1 MKPIKLTMQAFGP
14 FAQTETI
21 EFDKLGT
28 NPLFLING
36 PTGSGKTSILDA
48 ICFALYG
55 ETTGNERQGIQ
66 MRCDMAAPTLLTE
79 VTLEFSLHGKSYR
92 VIRSPEQEAPKARGE
107 GMTVRKHTAAL
118 YEITDEEKLITSKT
132 TQVKTEVTNIIG
144 LNETQFR
151 QVMVL
156 PQGKFRELL
165 LATSKE
171 REEIFGQLFQTD
183 IYKKIEYALKD
194 KASAISKAK
203 DEFDNQI
210 RGALQVA
217 GVSSEAELTEQ
228 REALSVQFESVQ
240 KQEQESLAQ
249 LNAVKTELQK
259 AEALSN
265 EFKKREQAEVA
276 LKQHLEQSDAVSSR
290 QLQLDNAK
298 KASKVELPYV
308 TLQNASKQTQELE
321 QKVAKLSQDL
331 TVANDA
337 VKSKEGAL
345 QTAKEQAAQLPKLT
359 EQQYQLEGM
368 KGKLVEKSELEE
380 AINAGLAQKSEF
392 EVTLKKYIALKEK
405 LTLEAQQ
412 GQKSLDQARVD
423 VASIGSVEA
432 EIKQQQRL
440 MQDLQKLTGLN
451 QELAK
456 LDALTPSKQASV
468 DKAKA
473 RYAELQ
479 RSADT
484 LELSWHNAQAAV
496 LAQRLQAGEMCP
508 VCGSVEHPQPAQFVG
523 EEVTK
528 DQVQNARNI
537 EREGQVALN
546 QLNNQ
551 LEQHNIAIEQYK
563 QQIEQLSVELGQNA
577 SMDLSA
583 LQASMQQLN
592 ERLQQLSS
600 INLVQL
606 EQSVN
611 ELNQRCITGESKI
624 NDLQNQMAA
633 NESTIKVNQEQLAKL
648 SASLDAKYSSLDV
661 LEQEIVAIQ
670 KQITELNTAFESAQN
685 HLQQAVLAKTNIE
698 SQLTT
703 NQQWL
708 NEALDRLNTAK
719 ADWNQ
724 ALQAS
729 AFEDEAQF
737 IACKVDE
744 AEMQIWQQEIDV
756 FKQTQIKLEQTLAD
770 LSSTLKDLALPDLD
784 DLNVKL
790 NSIQQSYV
798 EARNQL
804 DSTRSL
810 FERLEKVRNDIAT
823 LHDKNTK
830 LEDEYKVFGTLYD
843 VASGKTGSRISLHRF
858 VLGVLLDDVLIQA
871 SQRLS
876 LMSKGR
882 YILARKTEGF
892 KGAAGRGLDLVVED
906 SYTGKTRDV
915 ATLSGGESFMAAL
928 ALALGL
934 SDVVQSYSG
943 GIRLDTLFIDEGFGS
958 LDPESLDLAI
968 QTLVDLQQTGRMIGV
983 ISHVSELKEQMAQR
997 IDVEPSRLGSTVS
1010 VKSQMAF
1017 DSSSVKVNGTGKH

>member
-118 YEITDEEKLITSKT
+118 YEITEEEKLITSKT

-228 REALSVQFESVQ
+228 REALSSQFESVQ

-259 AEALSN
+259 AELLSN
-265 EFKKREQAEVA
+265 EFKKREQAEIA
-276 LKQHLEQSDAVSSR
+276 LKQHLEQSDAVLSR

-308 TLQNASKQTQELE
+308 TLQNTSKQTQELE

-331 TVANDA
+331 TVANGA

-368 KGKLVEKSELEE
+368 KGKLVEKSELEK
-380 AINAGLAQKSEF
+380 AINAGLTQKSEF
-392 EVTLKKYIALKEK
+392 EATLKKYIALKEK

-423 VASIGSVEA
+423 VASIGTVEA

-468 DKAKA
+468 DQVKA
-473 RYAELQ
+473 RYVELQ

-496 LAQRLQAGEMCP
+496 LAQRLRAGEMCP

-528 DQVQNARNI
+528 EQVQRARNT

-546 QLNNQ
+546 QLSNQ
-551 LEQHNIAIEQYK
+551 LEQHNIAVGQYK

-577 SMDLSA
+577 SMDLGA

-611 ELNQRCITGESKI
+611 ELNQPCVTGEGKI
-624 NDLQNQMAA
+624 NDLQNQMVA

-648 SASLDAKYSSLDV
+648 SASLDAKYSSLEV
-661 LEQEIVAIQ
+661 LEQDIVAIQ

-708 NEALDRLNTAK
+708 NEALERLNTAK
-719 ADWNQ
+719 TDWAQ
-724 ALQAS
+724 ALQTS

-737 IACKVDE
+737 LACKADE
-744 AEMQIWQQEIDV
+744 AEMQVWQKEIDA
-756 FKQTQIKLEQTLAD
+756 FKLTQIKLEQTLAD
-770 LSSTLKDLALPDLD
+770 LSSTLKDLVLPDLEG
-784 DLNVKL
+784 LNVKL
-790 NSIQQSYV
+790 NSVQQSYV

-1010 VKSQMAF
+1010 VKSQMVF
-1017 DSSSVKVNGTGKH
+1017 DS

>member
-14 FAQTETI
+14 FAQAETI

-228 REALSVQFESVQ
+228 REALSVQFETVQ

-249 LNAVKTELQK
+249 LNTVKTDLQK

-265 EFKKREQAEVA
+265 EFKKREQAEIA
-276 LKQHLEQSDAVSSR
+276 LKQHLQQSDAISFR

-298 KASKVELPYV
+298 KASKIELPYV
-308 TLQNASKQTQELE
+308 TLQNASKQTHELE

-331 TVANDA
+331 TVADEA
-337 VKSKEGAL
+337 VKAKEGAL

-359 EQQYQLEGM
+359 EHQYQLESM
-368 KGKLVEKSELEE
+368 KGKLVEKSELEK
-380 AINAGLAQKSEF
+380 AINAGLTQKSEF
-392 EVTLKKYIALKEK
+392 EATLKKYIALKEQ

-440 MQDLQKLTGLN
+440 MQDLQKLNGLN
-451 QELAK
+451 QDLAK

-468 DKAKA
+468 DQAKA
-473 RYAELQ
+473 RYIELQ

-508 VCGSVEHPQPAQFVG
+508 VCGSVEHPHPAQFVG

-528 DQVQNARNI
+528 EQVQNARNT

-551 LEQHNIAIEQYK
+551 LEQHNIAIGQYK
-563 QQIEQLSVELGQNA
+563 QQIEQLSDELGQNA
-577 SMDLSA
+577 ALDLGM
-583 LQASMQQLN
+583 LQASMQQFN

-600 INLVQL
+600 INLVHL

-633 NESTIKVNQEQLAKL
+633 NESTIKVNQEQLVKL
-648 SASLDAKYSSLDV
+648 SASLDAKYSSLEV
-661 LEQEIVAIQ
+661 LEQDIAAIQ
-670 KQITELNTAFESAQN
+670 KQIAALNSALETAQN
-685 HLQQAVLAKTNIE
+685 HLQQAVLTKTNIE

-703 NQQWL
+703 HQQWL
-708 NEALDRLNTAK
+708 NEALERLNTAK
-719 ADWNQ
+719 ADWEQ

-737 IACKVDE
+737 LVSKVDE
-744 AEMQIWQQEIDV
+744 AEMQVWQQEIDA

-770 LSSTLKDLALPDLD
+770 LSSELKELALPDLEG
-784 DLNVKL
+784 LNVKL
-790 NSIQQSYV
+790 NSVQQGYV

-810 FERLEKVRNDIAT
+810 FERLEKVRNDIVM

-871 SQRLS
+871 SQRLN

-997 IDVEPSRLGSTVS
+997 IDVEPSRLGSKVS
-1010 VKSQMAF
+1010 VKSQMEF
-1017 DSSSVKVNGTGKH
+1017 DS

>member
-107 GMTVRKHTAAL
+107 GMTLRKHTAAL

-217 GVSSEAELTEQ
+217 GVSSEVELTEQ
-228 REALSVQFESVQ
+228 REALSSQFESVQ

-265 EFKKREQAEVA
+265 EFKKREHAEIA

-321 QKVAKLSQDL
+321 RKVAKLSQDL

-345 QTAKEQAAQLPKLT
+345 QIAREQAAQLPKLT

-368 KGKLVEKSELEE
+368 KGKLVEKSELEK
-380 AINAGLAQKSEF
+380 AINAGLTQKSEF
-392 EVTLKKYIALKEK
+392 EATLKKYIALKEK
-405 LTLEAQQ
+405 LTQEAQQ

-468 DKAKA
+468 DQAKA
-473 RYAELQ
+473 RYVELQ

-537 EREGQVALN
+537 EREGQVTLN

-551 LEQHNIAIEQYK
+551 LEQHNIAVGQYK

-577 SMDLSA
+577 SMDLGA

-611 ELNQRCITGESKI
+611 ELNQRCVTGEGKI

-648 SASLDAKYSSLDV
+648 SASLDAKYSSLEV
-661 LEQEIVAIQ
+661 LEQDIVAIQ
-670 KQITELNTAFESAQN
+670 KQIAELNATFEAAQN

-708 NEALDRLNTAK
+708 NEALERLNTAK
-719 ADWNQ
+719 TDWAQ

-737 IACKVDE
+737 LASKVDE
-744 AEMQIWQQEIDV
+744 AEMQVWQQEIDA

-770 LSSTLKDLALPDLD
+770 LNSTLKDLVLPDLEE
-784 DLNVKL
+784 LNVKL
-790 NSIQQSYV
+790 NSTQQSYV

-804 DSTRSL
+804 DSKRSL

-997 IDVEPSRLGSTVS
+997 IDVQPSRLGSTVS
-1010 VKSQMAF
+1010 VKSQMVF
-1017 DSSSVKVNGTGKH
+1017 DS

>member
-265 EFKKREQAEVA
+265 EFKKREQAEIA
-276 LKQHLEQSDAVSSR
+276 LKRHLEQSDAVSSR

-359 EQQYQLEGM
+359 EQQYQLEAM
-368 KGKLVEKSELEE
+368 KGKLVEKSELEK
-380 AINAGLAQKSEF
+380 AINAGLTQKSEF
-392 EVTLKKYIALKEK
+392 EATLKKYIALKEK
-405 LTLEAQQ
+405 LTLEAQR
-412 GQKSLDQARVD
+412 GQKSLEQARVD

-456 LDALTPSKQASV
+456 LDALTPSKQALV
-468 DKAKA
+468 DQAKA
-473 RYAELQ
+473 RYVELQ

-528 DQVQNARNI
+528 EQVQRARNT

-546 QLNNQ
+546 QLSNQ
-551 LEQHNIAIEQYK
+551 LEQHNIAVGQHK

-611 ELNQRCITGESKI
+611 ELNQRCVTGEGKI

-633 NESTIKVNQEQLAKL
+633 NESTIKGNQEQLAKL
-648 SASLDAKYSSLDV
+648 SASLDAKYSSLEV
-661 LEQEIVAIQ
+661 LEQDIVVIQ

-708 NEALDRLNTAK
+708 NEALERLNTAK
-719 ADWNQ
+719 TDWAQ

-737 IACKVDE
+737 LASKVDE
-744 AEMQIWQQEIDV
+744 AEMQVWQQEIEA

-770 LSSTLKDLALPDLD
+770 LSSTLKDLALPDLEGF
-784 DLNVKL
+784 NVKL
-790 NSIQQSYV
+790 NSVQQSYV

-1017 DSSSVKVNGTGKH
+1017 DS

>member
-21 EFDKLGT
+21 EFDKLGA

-249 LNAVKTELQK
+249 LNALKTELQK

-265 EFKKREQAEVA
+265 EFKKREQAEIA

-308 TLQNASKQTQELE
+308 TLQSASKQTQELE

-368 KGKLVEKSELEE
+368 KGKLVEKSELEK
-380 AINAGLAQKSEF
+380 AINAGLTQKSEF
-392 EVTLKKYIALKEK
+392 EATLKKYIALKEK

-468 DKAKA
+468 DQAKA
-473 RYAELQ
+473 RYVELQ

-528 DQVQNARNI
+528 EQVQRARNT

-546 QLNNQ
+546 QLSNQ
-551 LEQHNIAIEQYK
+551 LEQHNIAVGQYK
-563 QQIEQLSVELGQNA
+563 QQIEQLSVELGQAA

-611 ELNQRCITGESKI
+611 ELNQRCVTGEGKI

-633 NESTIKVNQEQLAKL
+633 NESTIKVNREQLAKL
-648 SASLDAKYSSLDV
+648 SASLDAKYSSLEV
-661 LEQEIVAIQ
+661 LEQDIVAIQ
-670 KQITELNTAFESAQN
+670 KQIAELNSALENAQN

-708 NEALDRLNTAK
+708 NEALDRFSTAK
-719 ADWNQ
+719 ADWEQ

-737 IACKVDE
+737 LACKVDE
-744 AEMQIWQQEIDV
+744 AEMQVWQQEIDA

-770 LSSTLKDLALPDLD
+770 LSSTLKDLALPDLEN
-784 DLNVKL
+784 LNVKL
-790 NSIQQSYV
+790 NSVQQSYV

-1017 DSSSVKVNGTGKH
+1017 DS

>member
-92 VIRSPEQEAPKARGE
+92 VTRSPEQEAPKARGE

-132 TQVKTEVTNIIG
+132 TQVKTEVANIIG

-217 GVSSEAELTEQ
+217 GVSSEVELTEQ
-228 REALSVQFESVQ
+228 REALSSQFESVQ

-265 EFKKREQAEVA
+265 EFKKREHAEIA
-276 LKQHLEQSDAVSSR
+276 LKQHLEKSDAVSSR

-298 KASKVELPYV
+298 KASKVEWPYV

-368 KGKLVEKSELEE
+368 KGKLVEKSELEK
-380 AINAGLAQKSEF
+380 AINAGLTQKSEF
-392 EVTLKKYIALKEK
+392 EATLKKYIALKEK

-468 DKAKA
+468 DQAKA
-473 RYAELQ
+473 RYVELQ

-528 DQVQNARNI
+528 EQVQRARNT
-537 EREGQVALN
+537 EREGQVVLN

-551 LEQHNIAIEQYK
+551 LEQHNIAVGQYK

-592 ERLQQLSS
+592 ERLKQLSS

-611 ELNQRCITGESKI
+611 ELNQRCVTGEGKI

-648 SASLDAKYSSLDV
+648 SASLDAKYSSLEV
-661 LEQEIVAIQ
+661 LEQDIVGIQ
-670 KQITELNTAFESAQN
+670 KQIKELNTAFETAQN

-708 NEALDRLNTAK
+708 NEALERLNTAK
-719 ADWNQ
+719 ADWDQ

-737 IACKVDE
+737 LASKIDE
-744 AEMQIWQQEIDV
+744 AEMQVWQQEIDA

-770 LSSTLKDLALPDLD
+770 LSATLKDLVLPDLEE
-784 DLNVKL
+784 LNVKL

-804 DSTRSL
+804 DSMRSL
-810 FERLEKVRNDIAT
+810 FERLEKVRNDIT
-823 LHDKNTK
+823 MLHDKNTK

-1017 DSSSVKVNGTGKH
+1017 DS

>member
-228 REALSVQFESVQ
+228 REVLSVQFESVQ

-276 LKQHLEQSDAVSSR
+276 LKQHLEQSDAVLSR

-368 KGKLVEKSELEE
+368 KGKLVEKSELEK
-380 AINAGLAQKSEF
+380 AINVGLAQKSEF
-392 EVTLKKYIALKEK
+392 EATLKKYIALKEK

-456 LDALTPSKQASV
+456 LDALTLSKQASV
-468 DKAKA
+468 DQAKA
-473 RYAELQ
+473 RYVELQ

-484 LELSWHNAQAAV
+484 LELNWHNAQAAV

-528 DQVQNARNI
+528 EQVQRARNT

-551 LEQHNIAIEQYK
+551 LEQHNIAIGQYK

-592 ERLQQLSS
+592 ERLKQLSS

-611 ELNQRCITGESKI
+611 ELNQRCVTGEGKI

-648 SASLDAKYSSLDV
+648 SASLDAKYSSLEV
-661 LEQEIVAIQ
+661 LEQDIVAIQ
-670 KQITELNTAFESAQN
+670 KQIAELNATFEAAQN

-708 NEALDRLNTAK
+708 NEALERLNTAK
-719 ADWNQ
+719 ADWDQ

-737 IACKVDE
+737 LASKIDE
-744 AEMQIWQQEIDV
+744 AEMQVWQQEIDA

-830 LEDEYKVFGTLYD
+830 LEAEYKVFGTLYD

-892 KGAAGRGLDLVVED
+892 KGVAGRGLDLVVED

-1017 DSSSVKVNGTGKH
+1017 DS

>member
-249 LNAVKTELQK
+249 LNALKTELQK

-265 EFKKREQAEVA
+265 EFKKREQAEIA

-308 TLQNASKQTQELE
+308 TLQSASKQTQELE

-368 KGKLVEKSELEE
+368 KGKLVEKSELEK
-380 AINAGLAQKSEF
+380 AINAGLTQKSEF
-392 EVTLKKYIALKEK
+392 EATLKKYIALKEK

-423 VASIGSVEA
+423 VASIGTVEA

-468 DKAKA
+468 DQVKA
-473 RYAELQ
+473 RYVELQ

-496 LAQRLQAGEMCP
+496 LAQRLRAGEMCP

-551 LEQHNIAIEQYK
+551 LEQHNIAIGQYK
-563 QQIEQLSVELGQNA
+563 QQVEQLSVELGQNA
-577 SMDLSA
+577 SMDLGT

-611 ELNQRCITGESKI
+611 ELNQRCVTGEGKI
-624 NDLQNQMAA
+624 NELQNHMAA

-648 SASLDAKYSSLDV
+648 SASLDAKYSSLEV
-661 LEQEIVAIQ
+661 LEQDIVAIQ
-670 KQITELNTAFESAQN
+670 KQIAELNSALENAQN

-708 NEALDRLNTAK
+708 NEALDRFSTAK
-719 ADWNQ
+719 ADWEQ

-737 IACKVDE
+737 LACKVDE
-744 AEMQIWQQEIDV
+744 AEMQVWQQEIDA

-770 LSSTLKDLALPDLD
+770 LSSTLKDLALPDLENI
-784 DLNVKL
+784 NVKL
-790 NSIQQSYV
+790 NSVQQSYV

-1017 DSSSVKVNGTGKH
+1017 DS

>member
-217 GVSSEAELTEQ
+217 GVSSEVELTEQ
-228 REALSVQFESVQ
+228 REALASQYESVQ

-265 EFKKREQAEVA
+265 EFKKREQAEIA
-276 LKQHLEQSDAVSSR
+276 LKQHLEQTDAVSSR
-290 QLQLDNAK
+290 QLQLDNAN

-331 TVANDA
+331 TVANNA

-368 KGKLVEKSELEE
+368 KGKLVEKSELEK
-380 AINAGLAQKSEF
+380 AINAGLTQKSEF
-392 EVTLKKYIALKEK
+392 EVTLNKYIALKEK

-468 DKAKA
+468 DQAKA
-473 RYAELQ
+473 RYVELQ

-528 DQVQNARNI
+528 EQVQRARNT
-537 EREGQVALN
+537 EREGQVVLN

-551 LEQHNIAIEQYK
+551 LEQHNIAVGQYK

-583 LQASMQQLN
+583 LQASIQQLN

-611 ELNQRCITGESKI
+611 ELNQRCVTGEGKI

-648 SASLDAKYSSLDV
+648 SASLDAKYSSLEV
-661 LEQEIVAIQ
+661 LEQDIVAIQ
-670 KQITELNTAFESAQN
+670 KQIAELNATFEAAQN

-719 ADWNQ
+719 TDWAQ

-737 IACKVDE
+737 LTSKVDE
-744 AEMQIWQQEIDV
+744 AEMLVWQQEIDA

-770 LSSTLKDLALPDLD
+770 LSSTLKDLVLPDLEE
-784 DLNVKL
+784 LNVKL

-1010 VKSQMAF
+1010 VKSQLVF
-1017 DSSSVKVNGTGKH
+1017 DS

>member
-203 DEFDNQI
+203 DESDNQI

-249 LNAVKTELQK
+249 LNALKTELQK

-265 EFKKREQAEVA
+265 EFKKREQAEIA

-308 TLQNASKQTQELE
+308 TLQSASKQTQELE

-331 TVANDA
+331 SVANDA

-368 KGKLVEKSELEE
+368 KGKLVEKSELEK
-380 AINAGLAQKSEF
+380 AINAGLTQKSEF
-392 EVTLKKYIALKEK
+392 EATLKKYIALKEK

-423 VASIGSVEA
+423 VASIGTVEA

-468 DKAKA
+468 DQAKA
-473 RYAELQ
+473 RYVELQ

-528 DQVQNARNI
+528 EQVQRARNT

-546 QLNNQ
+546 QLSNQ
-551 LEQHNIAIEQYK
+551 LEQHNIAVGQYK
-563 QQIEQLSVELGQNA
+563 QQIEQLSVELGQTA

-600 INLVQL
+600 IDLVQL

-611 ELNQRCITGESKI
+611 ELNQRCVTGEGKI

-633 NESTIKVNQEQLAKL
+633 NESTIKVNREQLAKL
-648 SASLDAKYSSLDV
+648 SASLDAKYSSLEI
-661 LEQEIVAIQ
+661 LEQDIVAIQ
-670 KQITELNTAFESAQN
+670 KQIAELNSALENAQN

-708 NEALDRLNTAK
+708 NEALDRFSTAK

-724 ALQAS
+724 ALLAS

-737 IACKVDE
+737 LACKADE
-744 AEMQIWQQEIDV
+744 AEMQVWQQEIDA
-756 FKQTQIKLEQTLAD
+756 FKLTQIKLEQTLAD
-770 LSSTLKDLALPDLD
+770 LSSTLKDLVLPDLEG
-784 DLNVKL
+784 LNVKL
-790 NSIQQSYV
+790 NSNQQSYV

-1017 DSSSVKVNGTGKH
+1017 DS

>member
-249 LNAVKTELQK
+249 LNALKTELQK

-265 EFKKREQAEVA
+265 EFKKREQAEIA

-308 TLQNASKQTQELE
+308 TLQSASKQTQELE

-337 VKSKEGAL
+337 VKSKDGAL

-368 KGKLVEKSELEE
+368 KGKLVEKSELEK
-380 AINAGLAQKSEF
+380 AINAGLTQKSEF
-392 EVTLKKYIALKEK
+392 EATLKKYIALKEK

-423 VASIGSVEA
+423 VASIGTVEA

-468 DKAKA
+468 DQAKA
-473 RYAELQ
+473 RYVELQ

-551 LEQHNIAIEQYK
+551 LEQHNIAIGQYK

-577 SMDLSA
+577 SMDLGA
-583 LQASMQQLN
+583 LQASMQQLD

-611 ELNQRCITGESKI
+611 ELNQRCVTGEGKI
-624 NDLQNQMAA
+624 NELQNQMAA
-633 NESTIKVNQEQLAKL
+633 NESTIKVNQEQLVKL
-648 SASLDAKYSSLDV
+648 SASLDAKYSSLEV
-661 LEQEIVAIQ
+661 LEQDIIAIQ
-670 KQITELNTAFESAQN
+670 KQIAELNTAFESAQN

-724 ALQAS
+724 ALLAS

-737 IACKVDE
+737 LACKVDE
-744 AEMQIWQQEIDV
+744 AEMQVWQQEIDA

-770 LSSTLKDLALPDLD
+770 LSSTLKDLMLPDLEG
-784 DLNVKL
+784 LNVKL
-790 NSIQQSYV
+790 NSNQQSYV

-1017 DSSSVKVNGTGKH
+1017 DS

>member
-118 YEITDEEKLITSKT
+118 YESTDEEKLITSKT

-183 IYKKIEYALKD
+183 IYKKIEYALKE

-203 DEFDNQI
+203 EEFDNQI

-217 GVSSEAELTEQ
+217 GVSSEVELTEQ
-228 REALSVQFESVQ
+228 HEALSVQFESVQ

-265 EFKKREQAEVA
+265 EFKKREQAEIA

-331 TVANDA
+331 TVTNDA

-345 QTAKEQAAQLPKLT
+345 QTAKEHAAQLPKLT

-368 KGKLVEKSELEE
+368 KGKLVEKSELEK
-380 AINAGLAQKSEF
+380 AINAGLTQKSEF
-392 EVTLKKYIALKEK
+392 EATLKKYIALKEK

-440 MQDLQKLTGLN
+440 IQDLQKLTGLN

-468 DKAKA
+468 DQAKA
-473 RYAELQ
+473 RYVELQ

-528 DQVQNARNI
+528 VQVQNARNI

-551 LEQHNIAIEQYK
+551 LEQHNIAIGQYK

-577 SMDLSA
+577 LMDFGA
-583 LQASMQQLN
+583 LQVSMQQFN

-611 ELNQRCITGESKI
+611 ELNQRCVTGEGKI
-624 NDLQNQMAA
+624 NDLQNQMVA
-633 NESTIKVNQEQLAKL
+633 NESTIKVNQEQLVKL
-648 SASLDAKYSSLDV
+648 SASLDAKYSSLEV
-661 LEQEIVAIQ
+661 LEQDIVAIQ
-670 KQITELNTAFESAQN
+670 KQIMDLNTSLETAQN
-685 HLQQAVLAKTNIE
+685 HLQQAVLTKTNIE

-719 ADWNQ
+719 ADWEQ

-737 IACKVDE
+737 LACKVDE
-744 AEMQIWQQEIDV
+744 AEMQIWQQEIDA

-770 LSSTLKDLALPDLD
+770 LSSTLKDLALPDLEGF
-784 DLNVKL
+784 NVKL
-790 NSIQQSYV
+790 NSVQQSYV

-830 LEDEYKVFGTLYD
+830 LEDEYKVFGTLYY
-843 VASGKTGSRISLHRF
+843 VASGNTGSRISLHRF

-892 KGAAGRGLDLVVED
+892 KGSAGRGLDLVVED

-1017 DSSSVKVNGTGKH
+1017 DS

>member
-265 EFKKREQAEVA
+265 EFKKREQAEIA
-276 LKQHLEQSDAVSSR
+276 LKRHLEQSDAVSSR

-321 QKVAKLSQDL
+321 QKVAKFSQDL

-368 KGKLVEKSELEE
+368 KGKLVEKSELEK
-380 AINAGLAQKSEF
+380 AINAGLTQKSEF
-392 EVTLKKYIALKEK
+392 EATLKKYIALKEK
-405 LTLEAQQ
+405 LTLEAQR

-456 LDALTPSKQASV
+456 LDALTPSKQALV
-468 DKAKA
+468 DQAKA
-473 RYAELQ
+473 RYVELQ

-528 DQVQNARNI
+528 EQVQRARNT

-546 QLNNQ
+546 QLSNQ
-551 LEQHNIAIEQYK
+551 LEQHNIAVGQYK

-611 ELNQRCITGESKI
+611 ELNQRCVTGEGKI

-633 NESTIKVNQEQLAKL
+633 NESTIKGNQEQLAKL
-648 SASLDAKYSSLDV
+648 SASLDAKYSSLEV
-661 LEQEIVAIQ
+661 LEQDIVVIQ

-708 NEALDRLNTAK
+708 NEALERLNTAK
-719 ADWNQ
+719 TDWAQ

-737 IACKVDE
+737 LASKVDE
-744 AEMQIWQQEIDV
+744 AEMQVWQQEIEA

-770 LSSTLKDLALPDLD
+770 LSSTLKDLALPDLEGF
-784 DLNVKL
+784 NVKL
-790 NSIQQSYV
+790 NSAQQSYV

-1017 DSSSVKVNGTGKH
+1017 DS

>member
-217 GVSSEAELTEQ
+217 GVSSESELTEQ
-228 REALSVQFESVQ
+228 REALSVQFEIVQ

-265 EFKKREQAEVA
+265 EFKKREQAEIA

-345 QTAKEQAAQLPKLT
+345 QIAKEQAAQLPKLT

-368 KGKLVEKSELEE
+368 KGKLVEKSELEK
-380 AINAGLAQKSEF
+380 AINAGLTQKSEF
-392 EVTLKKYIALKEK
+392 EATLKKYIALKEK
-405 LTLEAQQ
+405 LTQEAQR

-468 DKAKA
+468 DQAKA
-473 RYAELQ
+473 RYVELQ

-528 DQVQNARNI
+528 EQVQRARNT

-546 QLNNQ
+546 QLSNQ
-551 LEQHNIAIEQYK
+551 LEQHNIAVGQYK

-577 SMDLSA
+577 SMDLGA

-611 ELNQRCITGESKI
+611 ELNQRCVTGEGKI

-633 NESTIKVNQEQLAKL
+633 NESTIKGNQEQLAKL
-648 SASLDAKYSSLDV
+648 SASLDAKYSSLEV
-661 LEQEIVAIQ
+661 LEQDIVVIQ

-708 NEALDRLNTAK
+708 NEALERLNTAK
-719 ADWNQ
+719 TDWAQ

-737 IACKVDE
+737 LASKVDE
-744 AEMQIWQQEIDV
+744 AEMQVWQQEIEA

-770 LSSTLKDLALPDLD
+770 LSSTLKDLALPDLEGF
-784 DLNVKL
+784 NVKL
-790 NSIQQSYV
+790 NSVQQSYV

-882 YILARKTEGF
+882 YILSRKTEGF

-1017 DSSSVKVNGTGKH
+1017 DS

>member
-14 FAQTETI
+14 FAQAETI

-66 MRCDMAAPTLLTE
+66 MRCDMAAPALLTE

-228 REALSVQFESVQ
+228 REALSVQFETVQ

-249 LNAVKTELQK
+249 LNTVKTDLQK

-265 EFKKREQAEVA
+265 EFKKREQAEIA
-276 LKQHLEQSDAVSSR
+276 LKQHLQQSDAISFR

-298 KASKVELPYV
+298 KASKIELPYV
-308 TLQNASKQTQELE
+308 TLQNASKQTHELE

-331 TVANDA
+331 TVADEA
-337 VKSKEGAL
+337 VKAKEGAL

-359 EQQYQLEGM
+359 EHQYQLESM
-368 KGKLVEKSELEE
+368 KGKLVEKSELEK
-380 AINAGLAQKSEF
+380 AINAGLTQKSEF
-392 EVTLKKYIALKEK
+392 EATLKKYIALKEQ

-440 MQDLQKLTGLN
+440 MQDLQKLNGLN
-451 QELAK
+451 QDLAK

-468 DKAKA
+468 DQAKA
-473 RYAELQ
+473 RYIELQ

-508 VCGSVEHPQPAQFVG
+508 VCGSVEHPHPAQFVG

-528 DQVQNARNI
+528 EQVQNARNT

-551 LEQHNIAIEQYK
+551 LEQHNIAVGQYK

-577 SMDLSA
+577 SMDLGM
-583 LQASMQQLN
+583 LQASMQQFN

-600 INLVQL
+600 INLVHL

-611 ELNQRCITGESKI
+611 ELNQRCITGEIKI

-648 SASLDAKYSSLDV
+648 SASLDAKYSSLEV
-661 LEQEIVAIQ
+661 LEQDIVAIQ
-670 KQITELNTAFESAQN
+670 KQIAALNSALETAQN
-685 HLQQAVLAKTNIE
+685 HLQQAVLTKTNIE

-703 NQQWL
+703 HQQWL
-708 NEALDRLNTAK
+708 NEALERLNTAK
-719 ADWNQ
+719 ADWEQ

-737 IACKVDE
+737 LVSKVDE
-744 AEMQIWQQEIDV
+744 AEMQVWQQEIDA

-770 LSSTLKDLALPDLD
+770 LSSELKELALPDLEG
-784 DLNVKL
+784 LNVKL
-790 NSIQQSYV
+790 NSVQQGYV

-810 FERLEKVRNDIAT
+810 FERLEKVRNDIVM

-871 SQRLS
+871 SQRLN

-997 IDVEPSRLGSTVS
+997 IDVEPSRLGSKVS
-1010 VKSQMAF
+1010 VKSQMEF
-1017 DSSSVKVNGTGKH
+1017 DS

>member
-228 REALSVQFESVQ
+228 REALSAQFETVQ

-265 EFKKREQAEVA
+265 EFKKREHAEIA
-276 LKQHLEQSDAVSSR
+276 LKQHLEQSDAVSSC

-368 KGKLVEKSELEE
+368 KGKLVEKSELEK

-423 VASIGSVEA
+423 VASIGSIEA

-468 DKAKA
+468 DQAKA
-473 RYAELQ
+473 RYVELQ

-537 EREGQVALN
+537 EREGQVLLN

-551 LEQHNIAIEQYK
+551 LEQHNIAVGQYK

-583 LQASMQQLN
+583 LQASMQQFN

-611 ELNQRCITGESKI
+611 ELNQRCVIGEGKI

-648 SASLDAKYSSLDV
+648 SASLDAKYSSLEV
-661 LEQEIVAIQ
+661 LEQDIVAIQ
-670 KQITELNTAFESAQN
+670 KQIAELNSTFEAAQN

-708 NEALDRLNTAK
+708 NEALERLNTAK
-719 ADWNQ
+719 ADWAQ

-737 IACKVDE
+737 LTSKVDE
-744 AEMQIWQQEIDV
+744 AEMQVWQQEIDA

-770 LSSTLKDLALPDLD
+770 LSSELKDLALPDLEG
-784 DLNVKL
+784 LNVKL

-1017 DSSSVKVNGTGKH
+1017 DS

>member
-21 EFDKLGT
+21 EFDKLGA

-249 LNAVKTELQK
+249 LNALKTELQK

-265 EFKKREQAEVA
+265 EFKKREQAEIA

-308 TLQNASKQTQELE
+308 TLQSATKQTQELE

-368 KGKLVEKSELEE
+368 KGKLVEKSELEK
-380 AINAGLAQKSEF
+380 AINAGLTQKSEF
-392 EVTLKKYIALKEK
+392 EATLKKYIALKEK

-468 DKAKA
+468 DQAKA
-473 RYAELQ
+473 RYVELQ

-528 DQVQNARNI
+528 EQVQRARNT

-546 QLNNQ
+546 QLSNQ
-551 LEQHNIAIEQYK
+551 LEQHNIAVGQYK
-563 QQIEQLSVELGQNA
+563 QQIEQLSVELGQTA

-600 INLVQL
+600 IDLVQL

-611 ELNQRCITGESKI
+611 ELNQRCVTGEGKI

-633 NESTIKVNQEQLAKL
+633 NESTIKVNREQLAKL
-648 SASLDAKYSSLDV
+648 SASLDAKYSSLEV
-661 LEQEIVAIQ
+661 LEQDIVAIQ
-670 KQITELNTAFESAQN
+670 KQIAELNSALENAQN

-708 NEALDRLNTAK
+708 NEALDRFSTAK
-719 ADWNQ
+719 ADWEQ

-737 IACKVDE
+737 LACKVDE
-744 AEMQIWQQEIDV
+744 AEMQVWQQEIDA

-770 LSSTLKDLALPDLD
+770 LSSTLKDLALPDLEN
-784 DLNVKL
+784 LNVKL
-790 NSIQQSYV
+790 NGVQQSYV

-1017 DSSSVKVNGTGKH
+1017 DS

>member
-551 LEQHNIAIEQYK
+551 LEQHNIAVGQYK

-670 KQITELNTAFESAQN
+670 KQITELNTAVESAQN

-744 AEMQIWQQEIDV
+744 AEMQVWQQEIDA

-770 LSSTLKDLALPDLD
+770 LSSELRDLALPDLEE
-784 DLNVKL
+784 LNVKL

-1010 VKSQMAF
+1010 VKSQMVF
-1017 DSSSVKVNGTGKH
+1017 DS

>member
-1 MKPIKLTMQAFGP
+1 MKPIKLKMQAFGP

-217 GVSSEAELTEQ
+217 GVSSEAELTER
-228 REALSVQFESVQ
+228 REALSVQFETVQ
-240 KQEQESLAQ
+240 KQEQGSLAQ
-249 LNAVKTELQK
+249 LNAVKTDLQK

-265 EFKKREQAEVA
+265 EFKKREQAEIA
-276 LKQHLEQSDAVSSR
+276 LKRHLEQSDAVSSR

-321 QKVAKLSQDL
+321 QKVAKLSLDL

-368 KGKLVEKSELEE
+368 KGKLVEKSELEKV
-380 AINAGLAQKSEF
+380 INAGLTQKSEF
-392 EVTLKKYIALKEK
+392 EATLKKYIALKEK
-405 LTLEAQQ
+405 LTLEAQR

-456 LDALTPSKQASV
+456 LDALTPSKQALV
-468 DKAKA
+468 DQAKA
-473 RYAELQ
+473 RYVELQ

-528 DQVQNARNI
+528 EQVQRARNT

-546 QLNNQ
+546 QLSNQ
-551 LEQHNIAIEQYK
+551 LEQHNIAVGQHK

-611 ELNQRCITGESKI
+611 ELNQRCVTGEGKI

-633 NESTIKVNQEQLAKL
+633 NESTIKGNQEQLAKL
-648 SASLDAKYSSLDV
+648 SASLDAKYSSLEV
-661 LEQEIVAIQ
+661 LEQDIVVIQ

-708 NEALDRLNTAK
+708 NEALERLNTAK
-719 ADWNQ
+719 TDWAQ

-737 IACKVDE
+737 LASKVDE
-744 AEMQIWQQEIDV
+744 AEMQVWQQEIEA

-770 LSSTLKDLALPDLD
+770 LSSTLKDLALPDLEGF
-784 DLNVKL
+784 NVKL
-790 NSIQQSYV
+790 NSAQQSYV

-1017 DSSSVKVNGTGKH
+1017 DS

>member
-228 REALSVQFESVQ
+228 REALSAQFETVQ

-265 EFKKREQAEVA
+265 EFKKREHAEIA
-276 LKQHLEQSDAVSSR
+276 LKQHLEQSDAVSSC

-368 KGKLVEKSELEE
+368 KGKLVEKSELEK

-423 VASIGSVEA
+423 VASIGSIEA

-468 DKAKA
+468 DQAKA
-473 RYAELQ
+473 RYVELQ

-537 EREGQVALN
+537 EREGQVLLN

-551 LEQHNIAIEQYK
+551 LEQHNIAVGQYK

-583 LQASMQQLN
+583 LQASMQQFN

-611 ELNQRCITGESKI
+611 ELNQRCVIGEGKI

-648 SASLDAKYSSLDV
+648 SASLDAKYSSLEV
-661 LEQEIVAIQ
+661 LEQDIVAIQ
-670 KQITELNTAFESAQN
+670 KQIAELNSTFEAAQN

-708 NEALDRLNTAK
+708 NEALERLNTAK
-719 ADWNQ
+719 ADWDQ

-737 IACKVDE
+737 LASKVDE
-744 AEMQIWQQEIDV
+744 AEMQVWQQEIDA

-770 LSSTLKDLALPDLD
+770 LSSELKDLALPDLEG
-784 DLNVKL
+784 LNVKL

-1017 DSSSVKVNGTGKH
+1017 DS

>member
-21 EFDKLGT
+21 EFDKLGA

-249 LNAVKTELQK
+249 LNALKTELQK
-259 AEALSN
+259 AEALNN
-265 EFKKREQAEVA
+265 EFKKREQAEIA
-276 LKQHLEQSDAVSSR
+276 LKRHLEQSDAVSSR

-368 KGKLVEKSELEE
+368 KGKLVEKSELEK
-380 AINAGLAQKSEF
+380 AINAGLTQKSEF
-392 EVTLKKYIALKEK
+392 EATLKKYIALKEK

-423 VASIGSVEA
+423 VASIGTVEA

-468 DKAKA
+468 DQVKA
-473 RYAELQ
+473 RYVELQ

-496 LAQRLQAGEMCP
+496 LAQRLRTGEMCP

-528 DQVQNARNI
+528 EQVQRARNT

-551 LEQHNIAIEQYK
+551 LEQHNIAVGQYK
-563 QQIEQLSVELGQNA
+563 QQIEQLSVELGQTA

-611 ELNQRCITGESKI
+611 ELNQRCVTGEGKI

-633 NESTIKVNQEQLAKL
+633 NESTIKVNREQLAKL
-648 SASLDAKYSSLDV
+648 SASLDAKYSSLEV
-661 LEQEIVAIQ
+661 LEQDIIAIQ
-670 KQITELNTAFESAQN
+670 KQIAELNTAFESAQN

-708 NEALDRLNTAK
+708 NEALDRFSTAK

-724 ALQAS
+724 ALLAS

-737 IACKVDE
+737 LACKADE
-744 AEMQIWQQEIDV
+744 AEMQVWQKEIDA
-756 FKQTQIKLEQTLAD
+756 FKLTQIKLEQTLAD
-770 LSSTLKDLALPDLD
+770 LSSTLKDLVLPDLEG
-784 DLNVKL
+784 LNVKL
-790 NSIQQSYV
+790 NSNQQSYV

-1017 DSSSVKVNGTGKH
+1017 DS

>member
-249 LNAVKTELQK
+249 LNALKTELQK

-265 EFKKREQAEVA
+265 EFKKREQAEIT

-308 TLQNASKQTQELE
+308 TLQSASKQTQELE

-368 KGKLVEKSELEE
+368 KGKLVEKSELEK
-380 AINAGLAQKSEF
+380 AINAGLTQKSEF
-392 EVTLKKYIALKEK
+392 EATLKKYIALKEK

-456 LDALTPSKQASV
+456 LDALTPSKQALV
-468 DKAKA
+468 DQAKA
-473 RYAELQ
+473 RYVELQ

-528 DQVQNARNI
+528 EQVQRARNT

-546 QLNNQ
+546 QLSNQ
-551 LEQHNIAIEQYK
+551 LEQHNIAVGQYK

-577 SMDLSA
+577 SMDLGA

-611 ELNQRCITGESKI
+611 ELNQRCVTGEGKI
-624 NDLQNQMAA
+624 NDLQNQMVA

-648 SASLDAKYSSLDV
+648 SASLDAKYSSLEV
-661 LEQEIVAIQ
+661 LEQDIVAIQ
-670 KQITELNTAFESAQN
+670 KQIAELNSAFESAQN

-708 NEALDRLNTAK
+708 NEALERLNTAK
-719 ADWNQ
+719 TDWAQ
-724 ALQAS
+724 ALQTS

-737 IACKVDE
+737 LACKADE
-744 AEMQIWQQEIDV
+744 AEMQVWQKEIDA
-756 FKQTQIKLEQTLAD
+756 FKLTQIKLEQTLAD
-770 LSSTLKDLALPDLD
+770 LSSTLKDLVLPDLEG
-784 DLNVKL
+784 LNVKL
-790 NSIQQSYV
+790 NSNQQSYV

-1017 DSSSVKVNGTGKH
+1017 NS

>member
-217 GVSSEAELTEQ
+217 GVSSEVELTEQ

-249 LNAVKTELQK
+249 LNALKTELQK

-265 EFKKREQAEVA
+265 EFKKREQAEIA

-308 TLQNASKQTQELE
+308 TLQSASKQTQELE

-331 TVANDA
+331 TVAIDA

-368 KGKLVEKSELEE
+368 KGKLVEKSELEK
-380 AINAGLAQKSEF
+380 AINAGLTQKSEF
-392 EVTLKKYIALKEK
+392 EATLKKYIALKEK

-423 VASIGSVEA
+423 VASIGTVEA

-468 DKAKA
+468 DQAKA
-473 RYAELQ
+473 RYVELQ

-528 DQVQNARNI
+528 EQVQRARNT

-546 QLNNQ
+546 QLSNQ
-551 LEQHNIAIEQYK
+551 LEQHNIAVGQYK

-611 ELNQRCITGESKI
+611 ELNQRCVTGEGKI
-624 NDLQNQMAA
+624 NELQNQMAA
-633 NESTIKVNQEQLAKL
+633 NESTIKVNQEQLVKL
-648 SASLDAKYSSLDV
+648 SASLDAKYSSLEV
-661 LEQEIVAIQ
+661 LEQDIIAIQ
-670 KQITELNTAFESAQN
+670 KQIAELNTAFESAQN

-724 ALQAS
+724 ALLAS

-737 IACKVDE
+737 LACKADE
-744 AEMQIWQQEIDV
+744 AEMQVWQQEIDA
-756 FKQTQIKLEQTLAD
+756 FKLTQIKLEQTLAD
-770 LSSTLKDLALPDLD
+770 LSSTLKDLVLPDLEG
-784 DLNVKL
+784 LNVKL
-790 NSIQQSYV
+790 NSNQQSYV

-906 SYTGKTRDV
+906 SYTGKMRDV

-1017 DSSSVKVNGTGKH
+1017 DS

>member
-217 GVSSEAELTEQ
+217 GVSSEVELTEQ
-228 REALSVQFESVQ
+228 REALSSQFESVQ

-265 EFKKREQAEVA
+265 EFKKREHAEIA
-276 LKQHLEQSDAVSSR
+276 LKQHLEKSDAVSSR

-368 KGKLVEKSELEE
+368 KGKLVEKSELEK
-380 AINAGLAQKSEF
+380 AINAGLTQKSEF
-392 EVTLKKYIALKEK
+392 EVTLNKYIALKEK

-468 DKAKA
+468 DQAKA
-473 RYAELQ
+473 RYVELQ

-528 DQVQNARNI
+528 EQVQRARNA
-537 EREGQVALN
+537 EREGQVVLN

-551 LEQHNIAIEQYK
+551 LEQHNIAVGQYK

-577 SMDLSA
+577 LMDLSA

-611 ELNQRCITGESKI
+611 ELNQRCVTGEGKI

-633 NESTIKVNQEQLAKL
+633 NESTVKVNQEQLAKL
-648 SASLDAKYSSLDV
+648 SASLDAKYSSLEV
-661 LEQEIVAIQ
+661 LEQDIVAIQ
-670 KQITELNTAFESAQN
+670 KQITELNTAFEAAQN

-708 NEALDRLNTAK
+708 NEALERLNTAK
-719 ADWNQ
+719 TDWAQ

-737 IACKVDE
+737 LASKVDE
-744 AEMQIWQQEIDV
+744 AEMQVWQQEIDA

-770 LSSTLKDLALPDLD
+770 LSSELKNLSLPDLEG
-784 DLNVKL
+784 LNVKL
-790 NSIQQSYV
+790 NSTQQSYV

-1017 DSSSVKVNGTGKH
+1017 DS

>member
-217 GVSSEAELTEQ
+217 GVSSEVELTEQ
-228 REALSVQFESVQ
+228 REALSAQFETVQ

-265 EFKKREQAEVA
+265 EFKKREHAEIA

-368 KGKLVEKSELEE
+368 KGKLVEKSELEK
-380 AINAGLAQKSEF
+380 AINAGLTQKSEF
-392 EVTLKKYIALKEK
+392 EVTLNKYIALKEK

-468 DKAKA
+468 DQAKA
-473 RYAELQ
+473 RYVELQ

-528 DQVQNARNI
+528 EQVQRARNT
-537 EREGQVALN
+537 EREGQVVLN

-551 LEQHNIAIEQYK
+551 LEQHNIAVGQYK

-611 ELNQRCITGESKI
+611 ELNQRCVTGEGKI

-633 NESTIKVNQEQLAKL
+633 NESTIKVNQEQLTKL
-648 SASLDAKYSSLDV
+648 SASLDAKYSSLEV
-661 LEQEIVAIQ
+661 LEQDIVAIQ
-670 KQITELNTAFESAQN
+670 KQIAELNATFEVAQN
-685 HLQQAVLAKTNIE
+685 HLQKAVLAKTNIE

-708 NEALDRLNTAK
+708 NEALERLNTAK
-719 ADWNQ
+719 TDWAQ

-737 IACKVDE
+737 LVCKVDE
-744 AEMQIWQQEIDV
+744 AEMQVWQQEIDA

-770 LSSTLKDLALPDLD
+770 LSSTLKDLALPDLEE
-784 DLNVKL
+784 LNVKL
-790 NSIQQSYV
+790 NSTQQSYV

-1010 VKSQMAF
+1010 VKSQMVF
-1017 DSSSVKVNGTGKH
+1017 DS

>member
-249 LNAVKTELQK
+249 LNALKTELQK

-265 EFKKREQAEVA
+265 EFKKREQAEIA

-308 TLQNASKQTQELE
+308 TLQSASKQTQELE

-368 KGKLVEKSELEE
+368 KGKLVEKSELEK
-380 AINAGLAQKSEF
+380 AINAGLTQKSEF
-392 EVTLKKYIALKEK
+392 EATLKKYIALKEK

-423 VASIGSVEA
+423 VASIGTVEA

-468 DKAKA
+468 DQVKA
-473 RYAELQ
+473 RYVELQ

-496 LAQRLQAGEMCP
+496 LAQRLRAGEMCP

-528 DQVQNARNI
+528 EQVQRARNT

-551 LEQHNIAIEQYK
+551 LEQHNIAVGQYK
-563 QQIEQLSVELGQNA
+563 QQIEQLSVELGQTA

-611 ELNQRCITGESKI
+611 ELNQRCVTGEGKI

-633 NESTIKVNQEQLAKL
+633 NESTIKVNREQLAKL
-648 SASLDAKYSSLDV
+648 SASLDAKYSSLEV
-661 LEQEIVAIQ
+661 LEQDIVAIQ
-670 KQITELNTAFESAQN
+670 KQIAELNSALENAQN

-708 NEALDRLNTAK
+708 NEALDRFSTAK

-724 ALQAS
+724 ALLAS

-737 IACKVDE
+737 LACKADE
-744 AEMQIWQQEIDV
+744 AEMQVWQKEIDA

-770 LSSTLKDLALPDLD
+770 LSSTLKDLVLPDLEG
-784 DLNVKL
+784 LNVKL
-790 NSIQQSYV
+790 NSNQQSYV

-958 LDPESLDLAI
+958 LDPGSLDLAI

-1017 DSSSVKVNGTGKH
+1017 DS

>member
-228 REALSVQFESVQ
+228 REALASQFESVQ

-265 EFKKREQAEVA
+265 EFKKREQAEIA
-276 LKQHLEQSDAVSSR
+276 LKQHLEQSDAVLSR

-368 KGKLVEKSELEE
+368 KGKLVEKSELEK
-380 AINAGLAQKSEF
+380 AINAGLTQKSEF
-392 EVTLKKYIALKEK
+392 EATLKKYIALKEK

-440 MQDLQKLTGLN
+440 MQDLHKLTGLN

-468 DKAKA
+468 DQAKA
-473 RYAELQ
+473 RYVELQ

-537 EREGQVALN
+537 EREGQVTLN

-551 LEQHNIAIEQYK
+551 LEQHNIAIGQYK
-563 QQIEQLSVELGQNA
+563 QQVEQLSVELGQNA
-577 SMDLSA
+577 SMDLGA
-583 LQASMQQLN
+583 LQASMQKFN

-611 ELNQRCITGESKI
+611 ALNQRCVTGEGKI
-624 NDLQNQMAA
+624 NDLQTQVAA

-648 SASLDAKYSSLDV
+648 SASLDAKYSSLEV
-661 LEQEIVAIQ
+661 LEQDIVAIQ
-670 KQITELNTAFESAQN
+670 KQIAELNATFEAAQK

-708 NEALDRLNTAK
+708 NEALERLNTAK
-719 ADWNQ
+719 TDWAQ

-737 IACKVDE
+737 LASKADE
-744 AEMQIWQQEIDV
+744 AEMQVWQQEIDA
-756 FKQTQIKLEQTLAD
+756 FKQTQIKLEQTLTD
-770 LSSTLKDLALPDLD
+770 LSSTLKDLALPDLEG
-784 DLNVKL
+784 LNVKL
-790 NSIQQSYV
+790 NSTQQSYV

-1010 VKSQMAF
+1010 VKSQMVF
-1017 DSSSVKVNGTGKH
+1017 DS